1 MKRDN
6 YRHFNPQIPSLSRSQ
21 HPAPETHL
29 TPSPLPQAQKTSPHP
44 LLLLLLPIPIP
55 RNRHSVS
62 RTSIRVGKSPP
73 RQATPGQSVRQP
85 LQHSAA
91 LPFAPLP
98 SDQFPFLSP
107 L

>member
-21 HPAPETHL
+21 YPALETHL
-29 TPSPLPQAQKTSPHP
+29 TPSPFPQAQKTSPHP

-62 RTSIRVGKSPP
+62 RTSIRGEKSPP
-73 RQATPGQSVRQP
+73 RQASQSGSPCSTAQP
-85 LQHSAA
+85 CRS
-91 LPFAPLP
+91 LP
-98 SDQFPFLSP
+98 SPPINFPFSP
-107 L
+107 